1 MLCSFEHKAKVC
13 YKSLNTIPIISNAL
27 NIPSFYITNADKLP
41 ENSLAERLEKA
52 RLLRCQNIKT
62 ACREIGIAEK
72 SYYNLMRGKNISKET
87 LSKITAYI
95 QKHLKF

>member
-13 YKSLNTIPIISNAL
+13 YKSLNTIQIISNAL

-52 RLLRCQNIKT
+52 RLLCCQNID
-62 ACREIGIAEK
+62 EK

>member
-13 YKSLNTIPIISNAL
+13 YKSLNTIQIISNAL

-62 ACREIGIAEK
+62 ACLEIGIDEK
-72 SYYNLMRGKNISKET
+72 SYYNLMRV
-87 LSKITAYI
+87 KIY
-95 QKHLKF
+95 QKKPFRK